1 MPLNP
6 ESTKE
11 QKDALSEALFQHA
24 NRMGTM
30 GAAPEDIP
38 EGFNVPTYSENLRP
52 LYDNQLFPSVST
64 VEDLV
69 RVGYVTP
76 DGQST
81 PEGEMAIA
89 LKDAG
94 GLNEDYTLN
103 DAGRAMLSNRA
114 DLLEP
119 ENLNLYGKA
128 EELNLDDDGRGA
140 MARFSDGAKE
150 LWKATTNLGAALYE
164 EAEPA
169 MGAIKAIGGIAK
181 GPAGVA
187 DVISGVQQQLATDY
201 TPEQRA
207 ATRIRTAE
215 AIKEFSDQG
224 AYTLLGAGELMMR
237 GAMSTPVGIT
247 GGAEVD
253 FINQAQKDSNIL
265 ATRQARERVL
275 NDVANVSVSEA
286 VDQLTGVTEFVKSYQ
301 QAADLLG
308 PERTKEVQA
317 QGKAM
322 GLAASILNPAAPEAI
337 AFGVGFKAARGIT
350 APISG
355 ALLRAEQKASRVL
368 AKTEELTALQKQAAD
383 YQFAIKTVEQ
393 QAARAEETAARL
405 SKRGFVDRA
414 NSATTSANAIRRKAQ
429 EAGVKLGGLNDEIA
443 RVSDDLATLTKD
455 ATVADKF
462 NQMLQKAKEVPYMPI
477 TVVGQGL
484 EYVGRGMIGIDKGLS
499 KLASKIG
506 VDKAYN
512 AMNKISSLSGLGTV
526 GAAAGLGPAAFI
538 PAAIKATWSTAP
550 FIQGAGRFINLVGK
564 EAMKARADIDFWKRI
579 YAMPNQGP
587 VNRAIAGLM
596 DTVTLGGRVTD
607 FGVRTT
613 KGILAAVPADLAF
626 QYVAEGGKMDA
637 GSIGEALSES
647 VFFGGAGGGL
657 GAITMGSK
665 QKIRSLQNGNALNFY
680 RTLEDPQQ
688 RVMFNGMPEDYR
700 RAIGTFSATNP
711 GARVMFTTIGGG
723 GIDPNTNTIYINPNS
738 SNPIKPLVTH
748 EFMHHM
754 MNNGIGEGI
763 VAQLVG
769 DGYQTGGI
777 LRTAD
782 GKYEPQYEAFKEEYV
797 DRLRQQHAQMIK
809 MREAIGDKIP
819 ANEREFQ
826 APSEKYLAEEYFI
839 ESNVEDML
847 GLVESGKLGKMAGRM
862 IINDKVR
869 ALGDSILNKS
879 SILRD
884 LHFKLGGVMDKN
896 GKMVSGN
903 GFLGGQMYQ
912 SPEIRRM
919 FKKMVSD
926 SVGRKGGFDQARVK
940 AKEGVKLKINSKT
953 DPILR
958 SMVSLWEGDAD
969 GVPFL
974 DKDGDYIPLKKETE
988 EMRATAG
995 LLLIDDQNRRQ
1006 ANGEAISEGQLV
1018 YNPDTQTWS
1027 GKYLTDDQIRIL
1039 RLSGRFNNPQI
1050 RQLEMLNEAAKA
1062 TLDPNA
1068 APETRGNRFSI
1079 IYQAALKRNKKGK
1092 WRYDQIEPSL
1102 RDVVP
1107 YGVEISKAGN
1117 ISIRIMSTNQ
1127 MHANISKKA
1136 ASKKGVQLYE
1146 GNIEAI
1152 LRDVNKVIEL
1162 HGEADGKPTD
1172 AHFKEKYGAAW
1183 ESHKAFINSVFG
1195 NVGAGHKDI
1204 NPLVASDKVDAVVKT
1219 YRLDRI
1225 NKATQMVGST
1235 NLPYQNNLVKINYLP
1250 EGEPILDENGEPKDL
1265 RYTPSYEESQVRMPE
1280 AQRAMP
1286 EGEQG
1291 GDVTLTRLREIRD
1304 GLDENLTEREAI
1316 DGLDFII
1323 NDAPSG
1329 YFPQSIL
1336 NKVDQAKRD
1345 LEEEFTT
1352 WAGRGDSE
1360 ASTESAISSVMSF
1373 LDSKESR
1380 GEAAPTRFMP
1390 EVSPEDLNPVAN
1402 KQEAQGLWADGKRM
1416 FALNEMDEKLTP
1428 ITSKAMLDSYSADAI
1443 GWMEPEAKTRFM
1455 PEPVPVAKTSD
1466 EALQESES
1474 GELQST
1480 GVDVPESVDEQS
1492 VISNAIK
1499 VANSQSWR
1507 KGRDF
1512 KLEIQRRVLDAAEK
1526 AGVKLSERS
1535 LESIEYLARV
1545 GLKDALIA
1553 LEQNPNAIG
1562 WYDEKTKQAL
1572 GVMSLM
1578 FPEIATDQNAR
1589 FAFTWAL
1596 AVTSNGLKVDKNFE
1610 LAERVYREYRNT
1622 GKMPTNIQA
1631 GQAQK
1636 AINKS
1641 LDLFNQLIGEW
1652 GIDNT
1657 RQFMQ
1662 TDFTVGEIARLGVVS
1677 KTDKKEV
1684 KPGGEHS
1691 DTIVRGSAILGPKIG
1706 NGFFSNLY
1714 GLFDALTMDRWLVRT
1729 WGRWTGTLVELNPE
1743 LTQNA
1748 KTRLEETQSQLTDSE
1763 KSLMDKVIGKDISQM
1778 TTEELAF
1785 AIQKASMKPK
1795 LREAM
1800 NATAMGEEFRMAGN
1814 GLAKYLDGQKEAP
1827 ANPAERNFI
1836 REIFGLMLDELRA
1849 DPKYK
1854 DLTMADLQ
1862 AVLWYAEKRL
1872 YETAKVKADQDAID
1886 SSDADGYEDDEA
1898 PDYANAAIGVARKNG
1913 VPSKRIN
1920 EVLEKIKNDGA
1931 TITQSSDEGRSR
1943 TEDQQQKSAG
1953 GFAGKQKQQFKQYV
1967 SVSRVRRNRTG
1978 NEKAL
1983 WSYQT
1988 RSGVDSGDTG
1998 VLKPKAKKNLG
2009 VKYISEWKPGRKL
2022 SNTFR
2027 NNGLPVVKFLELDPS
2042 DQVSA
2047 KKFADTIQQSK
2058 DESPHGAAVYVYP
2071 VEDYQGMKLFLSDSG
2086 KSGFAVKPDG
2096 DIVSVFSMEKG
2107 SGRSIMEAA
2116 ISAGGKKL
2124 DAFDTILPE
2133 FYGTHGFVEAA
2144 RIPWNDE
2151 FAPDGWDKNAF
2162 NKFNNGEPDVVM
2174 MVLDPSLEGEYQP
2187 RTDIYTTDYDQAVE
2201 MQNAM
2206 LKKAARSRPKKASA
2220 DIQKP
2225 TATPNQS
2232 APKKPARK
2240 SQAKGNA
2247 SAIANAAKLK

>member
-1 MPLNP
+1 MTP
-6 ESTKE
+6 
-11 QKDALSEALFQHA
+11 QQRDALKQALEQHSLSMA
-24 NRMGTM
+24 VKD
-30 GAAPEDIP
+30 AAPEDVAALP
-38 EGFNVPTYSENLRP
+38 QDFAVPTYNANNQP
-52 LYDNQLFPSVST
+52 LYDNQLFPAVKSVD
-64 VEDLV
+64 DLV
-69 RVGYVTP
+69 ARGYATP
-76 DGQST
+76 DGQVTES
-81 PEGEMAIA
+81 GQMALSLKKVGA
-89 LKDAG
+89 LND
-94 GLNEDYTLN
+94 DYTLN
-103 DAGRAMLSNRA
+103 DTGRAVLSKRE

-128 EELNLDDDGRGA
+128 EELNLDDDGRG
-140 MARFSDGAKE
+140 MGERFSAGVKE
-150 LWKATTNLGAALYE
+150 LWKSTQDLGAALYE
-164 EAEPA
+164 EAEP
-169 MGAIKAIGGIAK
+169 I
-181 GPAGVA
+181 VNVVSE
-187 DVISGVQQQLATDY
+187 VIS
-201 TPEQRA
+201 TPEQQILRGQKEVGDISENVSKAFRTPEQKA
-207 ATRIRTAE
+207 ATRIRTEE
-215 AIKEFSDQG
+215 AIKEFSDQSV
-224 AYTLLGAGELMMR
+224 ATLLGAGELIAR
-237 GAMSTPVGIT
+237 ATAAGPFPI
-247 GGAEVD
+247 
-253 FINQAQKDSNIL
+253 AQRQLMALTNAANKDEAVLI
-265 ATRQARERVL
+265 TRQARERIL
-275 NDVANVSVSEA
+275 NDVANVGVAEA

-301 QAADLLG
+301 QAAELLG
-308 PERTKEVQA
+308 PEATQEKIA

-322 GLAASILNPAAPEAI
+322 GLAGSVLNPATPEAA
-337 AFGVGFKAARGIT
+337 AFGAAFKVARGVT

-355 ALLRAEQKASRVL
+355 AFLRSEQKAQRMLS
-368 AKTEELTALQKQAAD
+368 KTQDLTALQKQAAE
-383 YQFAIKTVEQ
+383 YQLTVKAIEQ
-393 QAARAEETAARL
+393 QAARAEDTAAKL
-405 SKRGFVDRA
+405 SQRGFVDRA
-414 NSATTSANAIRRKAQ
+414 NSATTTANALRRKAQ
-429 EAGVKLGGLNDEIA
+429 EASVRFGGLQDEIT

-462 NQMLQKAKEVPYMPI
+462 NQMMQKAKEVPYMPI
-477 TVVGQGL
+477 TMVGSTL
-484 EYVGRGMIGIDKGLS
+484 EYVGRNMIGIDKGLS

-538 PAAIKATWSTAP
+538 PAAIKTAWSTAP
-550 FIQGAGRFINLVGK
+550 FIEGAGKFINLVGK
-564 EAMKARADIDFWKRI
+564 EAMKSRADIGFWKRI

-596 DTVTLGGRVTD
+596 DTATLGGRVTD
-607 FGVRTT
+607 LGVRTT
-613 KGILAAVPADLAF
+613 KGVLAAVPADLAF

-647 VFFGGAGGGL
+647 LFFGGAGGGL

-665 QKIRSLQNGNALNFY
+665 QKIRSLQNGNAINFY
-680 RTLEDPQQ
+680 RTLDDPQQ
-688 RVMFNGMPEDYR
+688 RVMFNGMPDDYR

-847 GLVESGKLGKMAGRM
+847 GLVESGKFGKMAGRM

-940 AKEGVKLKINSKT
+940 AKEGVKLKINSKS
-953 DPILR
+953 DPILK
-958 SMVSLWEGDAD
+958 SMVSLWESDAD

-974 DKDGDYIPLKKETE
+974 DKDGDFVPLKKETE

-1006 ANGEAISEGQLV
+1006 ANGETIAEGQLA

-1027 GKYLTDDQIRIL
+1027 GKYLTEDQIRIL

-1079 IYQAALKRNKKGK
+1079 IYQAALGRNKKGK

-1107 YGVEISKAGN
+1107 YGVEITKKGN
-1117 ISIRIMSTNQ
+1117 ILIRIMSTNQ

-1146 GNIEAI
+1146 GNIEAM

-1172 AHFKEKYGAAW
+1172 AHFKEKHGAAW

-1265 RYTPSYEESQVRMPE
+1265 RYTPSYEDSQVRMPE

-1304 GLDENLTEREAI
+1304 GLEENLTEREAI
-1316 DGLDFII
+1316 DELDFII

-1329 YFPQSIL
+1329 YFPQDIL

-1390 EVSPEDLNPVAN
+1390 EGVDEDKFYSQLERVITDKVPTRATAQQIMATIDPTRGSGVKADEIKWSGIEQALASLEKDGKVSKEDLLNYLRNEGRVRFEEVVRKQPSGIAPEPQLPPNVQVEEINGDWYITNPIEDEGPFATEEEATARMMNPNAGYLTTETAIIGQNPLDQTRFSQYVLPGGENYREVVLAMPKTSGYTLRNGRGDIVGTYKNREEALVELKQLKDSDYLANITPTDEVSGYTSSHFPDIPNYVAHMRTNERTLDDGSEGLFVEEFQSDRHQAGRKKGYAGEDSGEIPDAPFRTTWPIQLFKRALRDAVDGGKDWIGWTTGETQNDRFDLSKQVDSVNYDPLN
-1402 KQEAQGLWADGKRM
+1402 KRLVAVKDGNRVID
-1416 FALNEMDEKLTP
+1416 ESGISQEKLVDYVGKDIADKLIQPNTLNGAGNHVLSGNNLKVGGSGMKGFYDNMLPKEVGKYVKQFGGKVEKADMTQSVEADIMSGEEAETGSIPIWKVNITP
-1428 ITSKAMLDSYSADAI
+1428 EMRKISQTGQM
-1443 GWMEPEAKTRFM
+1443 RFL
-1455 PEPVPVAKTSD
+1455 PEPVEKLSAFKGKRVQVLTSDLSLVGDVKYGEYTASFKGGPGYLDNDGWAFTDKAAADAFVTRWKKDGEPLIGLASLGSANHLNSLDARKAYAEKWKYLVSTGEISEELANDHIKQAMKRIINSDSKNVKTDWRNAAKMIESADDLSNYFNKIPWAAAPMFYSKLTAKT
-1466 EALQESES
+1466 L
-1474 GELQST
+1474 
-1480 GVDVPESVDEQS
+1480 P
-1492 VISNAIK
+1492 IK
-1499 VANSQSWR
+1499 
-1507 KGRDF
+1507 
-1512 KLEIQRRVLDAAEK
+1512 
-1526 AGVKLSERS
+1526 
-1535 LESIEYLARV
+1535 Y
-1545 GLKDALIA
+1545 
-1553 LEQNPNAIG
+1553 
-1562 WYDEKTKQAL
+1562 
-1572 GVMSLM
+1572 
-1578 FPEIATDQNAR
+1578 
-1589 FAFTWAL
+1589 
-1596 AVTSNGLKVDKNFE
+1596 
-1610 LAERVYREYRNT
+1610 
-1622 GKMPTNIQA
+1622 
-1631 GQAQK
+1631 
-1636 AINKS
+1636 
-1641 LDLFNQLIGEW
+1641 
-1652 GIDNT
+1652 
-1657 RQFMQ
+1657 
-1662 TDFTVGEIARLGVVS
+1662 
-1677 KTDKKEV
+1677 KK
-1684 KPGGEHS
+1684 
-1691 DTIVRGSAILGPKIG
+1691 
-1706 NGFFSNLY
+1706 
-1714 GLFDALTMDRWLVRT
+1714 
-1729 WGRWTGTLVELNPE
+1729 LVELGLDLETAAKEYRQPEFEGAELGDLYAIAEYDGSTPEHKPELNKAYPWRIKFKKKATLSEMHNVAKLTTDPRAFAKKKVGGRLGAQPLMVTGINLDKLLTGDITGSAKPLILREGTQKTKSNRAKQFGSGNPE
-1743 LTQNA
+1743 AYRSYQ
-1748 KTRLEETQSQLTDSE
+1748 Q
-1763 KSLMDKVIGKDISQM
+1763 
-1778 TTEELAF
+1778 
-1785 AIQKASMKPK
+1785 IQ
-1795 LREAM
+1795 
-1800 NATAMGEEFRMAGN
+1800 
-1814 GLAKYLDGQKEAP
+1814 
-1827 ANPAERNFI
+1827 AERNTKK
-1836 REIFGLMLDELRA
+1836 
-1849 DPKYK
+1849 PKK
-1854 DLTMADLQ
+1854 
-1862 AVLWYAEKRL
+1862 KS
-1872 YETAKVKADQDAID
+1872 TAK
-1886 SSDADGYEDDEA
+1886 
-1898 PDYANAAIGVARKNG
+1898 
-1913 VPSKRIN
+1913 
-1920 EVLEKIKNDGA
+1920 
-1931 TITQSSDEGRSR
+1931 
-1943 TEDQQQKSAG
+1943 
-1953 GFAGKQKQQFKQYV
+1953 
-1967 SVSRVRRNRTG
+1967 
-1978 NEKAL
+1978 
-1983 WSYQT
+1983 
-1988 RSGVDSGDTG
+1988 GD
-1998 VLKPKAKKNLG
+1998 
-2009 VKYISEWKPGRKL
+2009 
-2022 SNTFR
+2022 
-2027 NNGLPVVKFLELDPS
+2027 
-2042 DQVSA
+2042 
-2047 KKFADTIQQSK
+2047 
-2058 DESPHGAAVYVYP
+2058 
-2071 VEDYQGMKLFLSDSG
+2071 
-2086 KSGFAVKPDG
+2086 
-2096 DIVSVFSMEKG
+2096 
-2107 SGRSIMEAA
+2107 
-2116 ISAGGKKL
+2116 
-2124 DAFDTILPE
+2124 
-2133 FYGTHGFVEAA
+2133 
-2144 RIPWNDE
+2144 
-2151 FAPDGWDKNAF
+2151 
-2162 NKFNNGEPDVVM
+2162 
-2174 MVLDPSLEGEYQP
+2174 
-2187 RTDIYTTDYDQAVE
+2187 
-2201 MQNAM
+2201 
-2206 LKKAARSRPKKASA
+2206 
-2220 DIQKP
+2220 
-2225 TATPNQS
+2225 
-2232 APKKPARK
+2232 
-2240 SQAKGNA
+2240 A

>member
-1 MPLNP
+1 MTP
-6 ESTKE
+6 
-11 QKDALSEALFQHA
+11 QQRDALKQALEQHSLSMA
-24 NRMGTM
+24 VKD
-30 GAAPEDIP
+30 AAPEDVAALP
-38 EGFNVPTYSENLRP
+38 QDFAVPTYNANNQP
-52 LYDNQLFPSVST
+52 LYDNQLFPAVNSA
-64 VEDLV
+64 EDLV
-69 RVGYVTP
+69 ARGYATP
-76 DGQST
+76 DGQVT
-81 PEGEMAIA
+81 ERGQMALSLRRVGA
-89 LKDAG
+89 LK
-94 GLNEDYTLN
+94 EDYTLN
-103 DAGRAMLSNRA
+103 DTGRAVLSKRE
-114 DLLEP
+114 DLLELD
-119 ENLNLYGKA
+119 NLSLYGKA

-150 LWKATTNLGAALYE
+150 LWKATQNLGAALYE

-169 MGAIKAIGGIAK
+169 MGAIQAIGGIAK
-181 GPAGVA
+181 GPAGVI
-187 DVISGVQQQLATDY
+187 DVVSGVKQQLETDY

-207 ATRIRTAE
+207 ATRIRTEE

-224 AYTLLGAGELMMR
+224 TYTLLGAGELMMR
-237 GAMSTPVGIT
+237 GAMSTPTGIA
-247 GGAEVD
+247 GGSEVD
-253 FINQAQKDSNIL
+253 IISQAQKDANIL

-275 NDVANVSVSEA
+275 NDAANVSVSEA

-301 QAADLLG
+301 QAADVLG
-308 PERTKEVQA
+308 PERTKEVVE
-317 QGKAM
+317 QGKAI
-322 GLAASILNPAAPEAI
+322 GLAGSILNPAAPEAA
-337 AFGVGFKAARGIT
+337 AFAVGFKAARGIT

-355 ALLRAEQKASRVL
+355 SLLRSEQKAQQVL
-368 AKTEELTALQKQAAD
+368 AKTKELTALQKQAAD

-414 NSATTSANAIRRKAQ
+414 NSQITAANAIRRQAQ
-429 EAGVKLGGLNDEIA
+429 ETGVKLGGLQDEIT
-443 RVSDDLATLTKD
+443 RVSDDIATMTKD

-462 NQMLQKAKEVPYMPI
+462 NQMMQKAKEVPYMPI
-477 TVVGQGL
+477 TMVGSTL
-484 EYVGRGMIGIDKGLS
+484 EYVGRSMIGIDKGLS

-564 EAMKARADIDFWKRI
+564 EAMKSRADIGFWKRI

-587 VNRAIAGLM
+587 VNRAIAGFM
-596 DTVTLGGRVTD
+596 DTATLGGRVTD

-613 KGILAAVPADLAF
+613 KGVLAAVPADLAF

-809 MREAIGDKIP
+809 MREAIGDKIS

-862 IINDKVR
+862 VINDKVR

-940 AKEGVKLKINSKT
+940 AKEGVKLKINGKT
-953 DPILR
+953 DPILK
-958 SMVSLWEGDAD
+958 SMVSFWEGDAD

-974 DKDGDYIPLKKETE
+974 DKDGDFIPLKKETE

-995 LLLIDDQNRRQ
+995 LLLIEDQNRRQ
-1006 ANGEAISEGQLV
+1006 ANGETIAEGQLV

-1027 GKYLTDDQIRIL
+1027 GKYLTEDQIRIL

-1079 IYQAALKRNKKGK
+1079 IYQAALGRNKKGK

-1107 YGVEISKAGN
+1107 YGVEISKKGN

-1152 LRDVNKVIEL
+1152 LRDVNRVIEL
-1162 HGEADGKPTD
+1162 HGEVDGKPTD

-1265 RYTPSYEESQVRMPE
+1265 RYTPSYEDSQVRMPE

-1286 EGEQG
+1286 EGEQ
-1291 GDVTLTRLREIRD
+1291 
-1304 GLDENLTEREAI
+1304 
-1316 DGLDFII
+1316 
-1323 NDAPSG
+1323 
-1329 YFPQSIL
+1329 
-1336 NKVDQAKRD
+1336 
-1345 LEEEFTT
+1345 
-1352 WAGRGDSE
+1352 
-1360 ASTESAISSVMSF
+1360 
-1373 LDSKESR
+1373 
-1380 GEAAPTRFMP
+1380 APTRFMP
-1390 EVSPEDLNPVAN
+1390 EGVDEDKFYSQLERVITDKVPTRATAQQIMATIDPTRGSGVKADEIKWSGIEQALASLEKDGKVSKEDLLNYLRNEGMVRFEEVTLGEGRNAY
-1402 KQEAQGLWADGKRM
+1402 EAERSRLGEQLGRG
-1416 FALNEMDEKLTP
+1416 E
-1428 ITSKAMLDSYSADAI
+1428 ITSQEYRRLTDELDSRTQ
-1443 GWMEPEAKTRFM
+1443 EQPEAKFSQYVLPGGENYREVVLAMPIPPTKRKNWGIIYDSTIGRAQLGVVFKTKEEAQSHIDNHPNIKNPKVNSWDFEEESKPSYTSSHFPDIPNYVAHMRTNERTLDDGSEGLFVEEFQSDRHQAGRKKGYVATENEKQSASNRIKEIRKLQNELDPNSEQYKKLESEVPELARTISTDASGRIADAPFRATWPIQLFKRALRDAVDGGKDWIGWTTGETQNDRFDLSKQVDSISVPM
-1455 PEPVPVAKTSD
+1455 VNADGSRSVRIDPKDGTSFKMMVDSNGIVNGYQSADQFTGKRLDEVVGKDMADKIIALESPANFEGNDLKVGGSGMRGFYDNMLPKEVGKYVKQFGGKVEKADMTQSVEADIMSGEEAETGSIPIWKVNITPEMRKISQTGQMRFLPEPVEKLSAFKGKRVQVLTSDLSLVGDVKYGEYTASFKGGPGYLDNDGWAFTDKAAADAFVTRWKKDGEPLIGLASLGSANHLNSLDARKAYAEKWKYLVSTGEISEELANDHIKQAMKRIINSDSKNVKTDWRNAAKMIESADDLSNYFNKIPWAAAPMFYSKLTAKT
-1466 EALQESES
+1466 L
-1474 GELQST
+1474 
-1480 GVDVPESVDEQS
+1480 P
-1492 VISNAIK
+1492 IK
-1499 VANSQSWR
+1499 
-1507 KGRDF
+1507 
-1512 KLEIQRRVLDAAEK
+1512 
-1526 AGVKLSERS
+1526 
-1535 LESIEYLARV
+1535 Y
-1545 GLKDALIA
+1545 
-1553 LEQNPNAIG
+1553 
-1562 WYDEKTKQAL
+1562 
-1572 GVMSLM
+1572 
-1578 FPEIATDQNAR
+1578 
-1589 FAFTWAL
+1589 
-1596 AVTSNGLKVDKNFE
+1596 
-1610 LAERVYREYRNT
+1610 
-1622 GKMPTNIQA
+1622 
-1631 GQAQK
+1631 
-1636 AINKS
+1636 
-1641 LDLFNQLIGEW
+1641 
-1652 GIDNT
+1652 
-1657 RQFMQ
+1657 
-1662 TDFTVGEIARLGVVS
+1662 
-1677 KTDKKEV
+1677 KK
-1684 KPGGEHS
+1684 
-1691 DTIVRGSAILGPKIG
+1691 
-1706 NGFFSNLY
+1706 
-1714 GLFDALTMDRWLVRT
+1714 
-1729 WGRWTGTLVELNPE
+1729 LVELGLDLETAAKEYRQPEFEGAELGDLYAIAEYDGSTPEHKPELNRAYPWRIKFKKKATLSEMHNVAKLTTDPRAFAKKKVGGRLGAQPLMVTGINLDKLLTGDITGSAKPLILREGTQKTKSNRAKQFGSGNPE
-1743 LTQNA
+1743 AYRSYQ
-1748 KTRLEETQSQLTDSE
+1748 Q
-1763 KSLMDKVIGKDISQM
+1763 
-1778 TTEELAF
+1778 
-1785 AIQKASMKPK
+1785 IQ
-1795 LREAM
+1795 
-1800 NATAMGEEFRMAGN
+1800 
-1814 GLAKYLDGQKEAP
+1814 
-1827 ANPAERNFI
+1827 AERNTKK
-1836 REIFGLMLDELRA
+1836 
-1849 DPKYK
+1849 PKK
-1854 DLTMADLQ
+1854 
-1862 AVLWYAEKRL
+1862 KS
-1872 YETAKVKADQDAID
+1872 TAK
-1886 SSDADGYEDDEA
+1886 
-1898 PDYANAAIGVARKNG
+1898 
-1913 VPSKRIN
+1913 
-1920 EVLEKIKNDGA
+1920 
-1931 TITQSSDEGRSR
+1931 
-1943 TEDQQQKSAG
+1943 
-1953 GFAGKQKQQFKQYV
+1953 
-1967 SVSRVRRNRTG
+1967 
-1978 NEKAL
+1978 
-1983 WSYQT
+1983 
-1988 RSGVDSGDTG
+1988 GD
-1998 VLKPKAKKNLG
+1998 
-2009 VKYISEWKPGRKL
+2009 
-2022 SNTFR
+2022 
-2027 NNGLPVVKFLELDPS
+2027 
-2042 DQVSA
+2042 
-2047 KKFADTIQQSK
+2047 
-2058 DESPHGAAVYVYP
+2058 
-2071 VEDYQGMKLFLSDSG
+2071 
-2086 KSGFAVKPDG
+2086 
-2096 DIVSVFSMEKG
+2096 
-2107 SGRSIMEAA
+2107 
-2116 ISAGGKKL
+2116 
-2124 DAFDTILPE
+2124 
-2133 FYGTHGFVEAA
+2133 
-2144 RIPWNDE
+2144 
-2151 FAPDGWDKNAF
+2151 
-2162 NKFNNGEPDVVM
+2162 
-2174 MVLDPSLEGEYQP
+2174 
-2187 RTDIYTTDYDQAVE
+2187 
-2201 MQNAM
+2201 
-2206 LKKAARSRPKKASA
+2206 
-2220 DIQKP
+2220 
-2225 TATPNQS
+2225 
-2232 APKKPARK
+2232 
-2240 SQAKGNA
+2240 A

>member
-1 MPLNP
+1 MTP
-6 ESTKE
+6 
-11 QKDALSEALFQHA
+11 QQRDALKQALEQHSLSMA
-24 NRMGTM
+24 VKD
-30 GAAPEDIP
+30 AAPEDVAALP
-38 EGFNVPTYSENLRP
+38 QDFAVPTYNANNQP
-52 LYDNQLFPSVST
+52 LYDNQLFPAVNSA
-64 VEDLV
+64 EDLV
-69 RVGYVTP
+69 ARGYATP
-76 DGQST
+76 DGQVT
-81 PEGEMAIA
+81 ERGQMALSLRRVGA
-89 LKDAG
+89 LK
-94 GLNEDYTLN
+94 EDYTLN
-103 DAGRAMLSNRA
+103 DTGRAVLSKRE
-114 DLLEP
+114 DLLELD
-119 ENLNLYGKA
+119 NLSLYGKA

-150 LWKATTNLGAALYE
+150 LWKATQNLGAALYE

-169 MGAIKAIGGIAK
+169 MGAIQAIGGIAK
-181 GPAGVA
+181 GPAGVI
-187 DVISGVQQQLATDY
+187 DVVSGVKQQLETDY

-207 ATRIRTAE
+207 ATRIRTEE

-224 AYTLLGAGELMMR
+224 TYTLLGAGELMMR
-237 GAMSTPVGIT
+237 GAMSTPTGIA
-247 GGAEVD
+247 GGSEVE
-253 FINQAQKDSNIL
+253 IISQAQKDANIL

-275 NDVANVSVSEA
+275 NDAANVSVSEA

-301 QAADLLG
+301 QAAELLG
-308 PERTKEVQA
+308 PERTKEVVE

-322 GLAASILNPAAPEAI
+322 GLAGSILNPAAPEAA
-337 AFGVGFKAARGIT
+337 AFAIGFKAARGIT

-355 ALLRAEQKASRVL
+355 SLLRSEQKAQQVL
-368 AKTEELTALQKQAAD
+368 AKTKELTALQKQAAD

-414 NSATTSANAIRRKAQ
+414 NSQITAANAIRRQAQ
-429 EAGVKLGGLNDEIA
+429 ETGVKLGGLQDEIT
-443 RVSDDLATLTKD
+443 RVSDDIATMTKD

-462 NQMLQKAKEVPYMPI
+462 NQMMQKAKEVPYMPI
-477 TVVGQGL
+477 TMVGSTL
-484 EYVGRGMIGIDKGLS
+484 EYVGRNMIGIDKGLS

-538 PAAIKATWSTAP
+538 PAAIKTAWSTAP
-550 FIQGAGRFINLVGK
+550 FIEGAGKFINLVGK
-564 EAMKARADIDFWKRI
+564 EAMKSRADINFWKRI

-596 DTVTLGGRVTD
+596 DTATLGGRVTD
-607 FGVRTT
+607 LGVRTT
-613 KGILAAVPADLAF
+613 KGVLAAVPADLAF

-637 GSIGEALSES
+637 GSIGEALSEA

-748 EFMHHM
+748 EFMHHT

-862 IINDKVR
+862 VINDKVR

-940 AKEGVKLKINSKT
+940 AKEGVKLKINGKT
-953 DPILR
+953 DPILK
-958 SMVSLWEGDAD
+958 SMVSFWEGDAD

-974 DKDGDYIPLKKETE
+974 DKDGDFIPLKKETE

-995 LLLIDDQNRRQ
+995 LLLIDDQNKRQ
-1006 ANGEAISEGQLV
+1006 ANGETIAEGQLV

-1027 GKYLTDDQIRIL
+1027 GKYLTEDQIRIL

-1107 YGVEISKAGN
+1107 YGVEITKKGN
-1117 ISIRIMSTNQ
+1117 ILIRIMSTNQ

-1152 LRDVNKVIEL
+1152 LRDVNRVIEL

-1265 RYTPSYEESQVRMPE
+1265 RYTPSYEDSQVR
-1280 AQRAMP
+1280 
-1286 EGEQG
+1286 
-1291 GDVTLTRLREIRD
+1291 
-1304 GLDENLTEREAI
+1304 
-1316 DGLDFII
+1316 II
-1323 NDAPSG
+1323 
-1329 YFPQSIL
+1329 Y
-1336 NKVDQAKRD
+1336 
-1345 LEEEFTT
+1345 
-1352 WAGRGDSE
+1352 
-1360 ASTESAISSVMSF
+1360 
-1373 LDSKESR
+1373 
-1380 GEAAPTRFMP
+1380 
-1390 EVSPEDLNPVAN
+1390 
-1402 KQEAQGLWADGKRM
+1402 
-1416 FALNEMDEKLTP
+1416 NELC
-1428 ITSKAMLDSYSADAI
+1428 
-1443 GWMEPEAKTRFM
+1443 
-1455 PEPVPVAKTSD
+1455 
-1466 EALQESES
+1466 
-1474 GELQST
+1474 
-1480 GVDVPESVDEQS
+1480 
-1492 VISNAIK
+1492 
-1499 VANSQSWR
+1499 
-1507 KGRDF
+1507 
-1512 KLEIQRRVLDAAEK
+1512 
-1526 AGVKLSERS
+1526 
-1535 LESIEYLARV
+1535 
-1545 GLKDALIA
+1545 
-1553 LEQNPNAIG
+1553 
-1562 WYDEKTKQAL
+1562 
-1572 GVMSLM
+1572 
-1578 FPEIATDQNAR
+1578 
-1589 FAFTWAL
+1589 
-1596 AVTSNGLKVDKNFE
+1596 
-1610 LAERVYREYRNT
+1610 
-1622 GKMPTNIQA
+1622 
-1631 GQAQK
+1631 
-1636 AINKS
+1636 
-1641 LDLFNQLIGEW
+1641 
-1652 GIDNT
+1652 
-1657 RQFMQ
+1657 
-1662 TDFTVGEIARLGVVS
+1662 
-1677 KTDKKEV
+1677 
-1684 KPGGEHS
+1684 
-1691 DTIVRGSAILGPKIG
+1691 
-1706 NGFFSNLY
+1706 
-1714 GLFDALTMDRWLVRT
+1714 
-1729 WGRWTGTLVELNPE
+1729 
-1743 LTQNA
+1743 
-1748 KTRLEETQSQLTDSE
+1748 
-1763 KSLMDKVIGKDISQM
+1763 
-1778 TTEELAF
+1778 
-1785 AIQKASMKPK
+1785 
-1795 LREAM
+1795 
-1800 NATAMGEEFRMAGN
+1800 
-1814 GLAKYLDGQKEAP
+1814 
-1827 ANPAERNFI
+1827 
-1836 REIFGLMLDELRA
+1836 
-1849 DPKYK
+1849 
-1854 DLTMADLQ
+1854 
-1862 AVLWYAEKRL
+1862 
-1872 YETAKVKADQDAID
+1872 
-1886 SSDADGYEDDEA
+1886 
-1898 PDYANAAIGVARKNG
+1898 
-1913 VPSKRIN
+1913 
-1920 EVLEKIKNDGA
+1920 
-1931 TITQSSDEGRSR
+1931 
-1943 TEDQQQKSAG
+1943 
-1953 GFAGKQKQQFKQYV
+1953 
-1967 SVSRVRRNRTG
+1967 
-1978 NEKAL
+1978 
-1983 WSYQT
+1983 
-1988 RSGVDSGDTG
+1988 
-1998 VLKPKAKKNLG
+1998 
-2009 VKYISEWKPGRKL
+2009 
-2022 SNTFR
+2022 
-2027 NNGLPVVKFLELDPS
+2027 
-2042 DQVSA
+2042 
-2047 KKFADTIQQSK
+2047 
-2058 DESPHGAAVYVYP
+2058 
-2071 VEDYQGMKLFLSDSG
+2071 
-2086 KSGFAVKPDG
+2086 
-2096 DIVSVFSMEKG
+2096 
-2107 SGRSIMEAA
+2107 
-2116 ISAGGKKL
+2116 
-2124 DAFDTILPE
+2124 
-2133 FYGTHGFVEAA
+2133 
-2144 RIPWNDE
+2144 
-2151 FAPDGWDKNAF
+2151 
-2162 NKFNNGEPDVVM
+2162 
-2174 MVLDPSLEGEYQP
+2174 
-2187 RTDIYTTDYDQAVE
+2187 
-2201 MQNAM
+2201 
-2206 LKKAARSRPKKASA
+2206 
-2220 DIQKP
+2220 
-2225 TATPNQS
+2225 
-2232 APKKPARK
+2232 
-2240 SQAKGNA
+2240 
-2247 SAIANAAKLK
+2247 

>member
-1 MPLNP
+1 MTP
-6 ESTKE
+6 
-11 QKDALSEALFQHA
+11 QQRDALKQALEQHSLSMA
-24 NRMGTM
+24 VKD
-30 GAAPEDIP
+30 AAPEDVAALP
-38 EGFNVPTYSENLRP
+38 QDFAVPTYNANNQP
-52 LYDNQLFPSVST
+52 LYDNQLFPSVNS

-69 RVGYVTP
+69 ARGYATP
-76 DGQST
+76 DGQVT
-81 PEGEMAIA
+81 ERGQMALSLRRVGA
-89 LKDAG
+89 LK
-94 GLNEDYTLN
+94 EDYTLN
-103 DAGRAMLSNRA
+103 DTGRAVLSKRE

-119 ENLNLYGKA
+119 DNLSLYGKA

-150 LWKATTNLGAALYE
+150 LWKATQNLGAALYE

-169 MGAIKAIGGIAK
+169 MGAIQAIGGIAK
-181 GPAGVA
+181 GPAGVI
-187 DVISGVQQQLATDY
+187 DVVSGVKQQLETDY

-207 ATRIRTAE
+207 ATRIRTEE

-224 AYTLLGAGELMMR
+224 TYTLLGAGELMMR
-237 GAMSTPVGIT
+237 GAMSTPTGIA
-247 GGAEVD
+247 GGSEVD
-253 FINQAQKDSNIL
+253 IISQAQKDANIL

-275 NDVANVSVSEA
+275 NDAANVSVSEA

-301 QAADLLG
+301 QAADVLG
-308 PERTKEVQA
+308 PERTKEVVE

-322 GLAASILNPAAPEAI
+322 GLAGSILNPAAPEAA
-337 AFGVGFKAARGIT
+337 AFAVGFKAARGIT

-355 ALLRAEQKASRVL
+355 SLLRSEQKAQQVL
-368 AKTEELTALQKQAAD
+368 AKTKELTALQKQAAD

-414 NSATTSANAIRRKAQ
+414 NSQITAANAIRRQAQ
-429 EAGVKLGGLNDEIA
+429 ETGVKLGGLQDEIT
-443 RVSDDLATLTKD
+443 RVSDDIATMTKD

-462 NQMLQKAKEVPYMPI
+462 NQMMQKAKEVPYMPI
-477 TVVGQGL
+477 TMVGSTL
-484 EYVGRGMIGIDKGLS
+484 EYVGRNMIGIDKGLS

-538 PAAIKATWSTAP
+538 PAAIKTAWSTAP
-550 FIQGAGRFINLVGK
+550 FIEGAGKFINLVGK
-564 EAMKARADIDFWKRI
+564 EAMKSRADINFWKRI
-579 YAMPNQGP
+579 YEMPNQGP
-587 VNRAIAGLM
+587 VNRAIAGFM
-596 DTVTLGGRVTD
+596 DTATLGGRVTD
-607 FGVRTT
+607 LGVRTT
-613 KGILAAVPADLAF
+613 KGVLAAVPADLAF
-626 QYVAEGGKMDA
+626 QYVGEGGKMDA

-862 IINDKVR
+862 VINDKVR

-940 AKEGVKLKINSKT
+940 AKEGVKLKINGKT
-953 DPILR
+953 DPILK
-958 SMVSLWEGDAD
+958 SMVSFWEGDAD

-974 DKDGDYIPLKKETE
+974 DKDGDFIPLKKETE

-995 LLLIDDQNRRQ
+995 LLLIDDQNKRQ
-1006 ANGEAISEGQLV
+1006 ANGETIAEGQLV

-1027 GKYLTDDQIRIL
+1027 GKYLTEDQIRIL

-1079 IYQAALKRNKKGK
+1079 IYQAALGRNKKGK

-1107 YGVEISKAGN
+1107 YGVEISKKGN
-1117 ISIRIMSTNQ
+1117 ILIRIMSTNQ

-1136 ASKKGVQLYE
+1136 ASKKGIQLYE

-1152 LRDVNKVIEL
+1152 LRDVNRVIEL

-1172 AHFKEKYGAAW
+1172 AYFKEKYGAAW

-1265 RYTPSYEESQVRMPE
+1265 RYTPSYEDSQVRMPE

-1286 EGEQG
+1286 EGEQ
-1291 GDVTLTRLREIRD
+1291 T
-1304 GLDENLTEREAI
+1304 
-1316 DGLDFII
+1316 
-1323 NDAPSG
+1323 
-1329 YFPQSIL
+1329 
-1336 NKVDQAKRD
+1336 
-1345 LEEEFTT
+1345 
-1352 WAGRGDSE
+1352 
-1360 ASTESAISSVMSF
+1360 
-1373 LDSKESR
+1373 
-1380 GEAAPTRFMP
+1380 PTRFMP
-1390 EVSPEDLNPVAN
+1390 EATQIKRFANEPTKTPLGDTFRVESDGPLFRSVTQKDWDRIQDQGYLDSDQRYAVSKKEGVNMASSPLSAITYAPIGDNSVLLKINPSNISLHGYAGDQYIRTWDRIQLEDIEDVGKFIGGETIPSYMSQSNESDMARKMPEGVSPEDLNPVAN

-1443 GWMEPEAKTRFM
+1443 GWMEPQAQTRFM
-1455 PEPVPVAKTSD
+1455 PEQLDSDYMKAVESGDVETQQRMVDEAAKRAGYAIKAYHGASQKLIGNKFDRSFIGEGSGVFRDGFSFATNKSKAESYSSGFSDGESVVSWWAREVNKILRSIPEDSKAKVWGMPVRESQWDTGAMDIDEYSIEGIPRSILDVADQIRDAEPEAASRLDDLSQKTPIKSKGGELYSVLLKLNNPRTIYTSEEGMATDAWGVRAKSDSDVILDLGQGEKIYYVYNPNNAKSADPITRDDSGNVIPLSKRFDVGSRDMRFMPEGDVEVKVVDRPDETTEQGTPAPDSDVQSLPLTGNPIPWDRMLSRQVRFMPESDRDAFPTMTPRLLAEIEKETPTLAAIHIDRMRVGEYMGIDLQGGMFYPTIKENLDNGVVWAFNSTGVARTVANRAAQNKGYVKLVLMQEGNVVGNKTFANIWFKILSDSVENKQISKALALTELNAARRTVYKTLEGKDVKKNPWVAKHADKWNSLEEAKEAILSMPQIERGATYFKKSKTTTKSEGEKIAYQALLSQKMAKLGFPDARKIVNDIEEPAFKGVPTGAAVAIIKFDPLGADEKIMTAKEAGVPEHMSYGYVLKGKPVAKLGYYQVVEETF
-1466 EALQESES
+1466 
-1474 GELQST
+1474 
-1480 GVDVPESVDEQS
+1480 P
-1492 VISNAIK
+1492 
-1499 VANSQSWR
+1499 
-1507 KGRDF
+1507 
-1512 KLEIQRRVLDAAEK
+1512 
-1526 AGVKLSERS
+1526 
-1535 LESIEYLARV
+1535 
-1545 GLKDALIA
+1545 
-1553 LEQNPNAIG
+1553 
-1562 WYDEKTKQAL
+1562 KTK
-1572 GVMSLM
+1572 
-1578 FPEIATDQNAR
+1578 
-1589 FAFTWAL
+1589 
-1596 AVTSNGLKVDKNFE
+1596 
-1610 LAERVYREYRNT
+1610 
-1622 GKMPTNIQA
+1622 
-1631 GQAQK
+1631 GQIMTQ
-1636 AINKS
+1636 
-1641 LDLFNQLIGEW
+1641 QH
-1652 GIDNT
+1652 
-1657 RQFMQ
+1657 
-1662 TDFTVGEIARLGVVS
+1662 TDFPIR
-1677 KTDKKEV
+1677 
-1684 KPGGEHS
+1684 
-1691 DTIVRGSAILGPKIG
+1691 
-1706 NGFFSNLY
+1706 
-1714 GLFDALTMDRWLVRT
+1714 
-1729 WGRWTGTLVELNPE
+1729 
-1743 LTQNA
+1743 
-1748 KTRLEETQSQLTDSE
+1748 
-1763 KSLMDKVIGKDISQM
+1763 
-1778 TTEELAF
+1778 
-1785 AIQKASMKPK
+1785 AS
-1795 LREAM
+1795 
-1800 NATAMGEEFRMAGN
+1800 
-1814 GLAKYLDGQKEAP
+1814 
-1827 ANPAERNFI
+1827 
-1836 REIFGLMLDELRA
+1836 
-1849 DPKYK
+1849 
-1854 DLTMADLQ
+1854 
-1862 AVLWYAEKRL
+1862 
-1872 YETAKVKADQDAID
+1872 
-1886 SSDADGYEDDEA
+1886 
-1898 PDYANAAIGVARKNG
+1898 
-1913 VPSKRIN
+1913 VPSK
-1920 EVLEKIKNDGA
+1920 
-1931 TITQSSDEGRSR
+1931 
-1943 TEDQQQKSAG
+1943 KSARG
-1953 GFAGKQKQQFKQYV
+1953 QIQY
-1967 SVSRVRRNRTG
+1967 
-1978 NEKAL
+1978 
-1983 WSYQT
+1983 
-1988 RSGVDSGDTG
+1988 
-1998 VLKPKAKKNLG
+1998 
-2009 VKYISEWKPGRKL
+2009 
-2022 SNTFR
+2022 
-2027 NNGLPVVKFLELDPS
+2027 
-2042 DQVSA
+2042 
-2047 KKFADTIQQSK
+2047 
-2058 DESPHGAAVYVYP
+2058 
-2071 VEDYQGMKLFLSDSG
+2071 
-2086 KSGFAVKPDG
+2086 
-2096 DIVSVFSMEKG
+2096 
-2107 SGRSIMEAA
+2107 
-2116 ISAGGKKL
+2116 
-2124 DAFDTILPE
+2124 
-2133 FYGTHGFVEAA
+2133 
-2144 RIPWNDE
+2144 
-2151 FAPDGWDKNAF
+2151 
-2162 NKFNNGEPDVVM
+2162 
-2174 MVLDPSLEGEYQP
+2174 
-2187 RTDIYTTDYDQAVE
+2187 
-2201 MQNAM
+2201 
-2206 LKKAARSRPKKASA
+2206 
-2220 DIQKP
+2220 
-2225 TATPNQS
+2225 
-2232 APKKPARK
+2232 
-2240 SQAKGNA
+2240 A